1 MAKISEA
8 QKWVVYWMVDGF
20 SLRRTFDY
28 VCVNKHPFEYRVSLS
43 TFRAMFDKG
52 LIELSHEIS
61 NDQREFCLT
70 KRALDL
76 LKAGE
81 LSPRIYQ
88 PNKKVMPAVSQ

>member
-1 MAKISEA
+1 MAKISES
-8 QKWVVYWMVDGF
+8 QKWVVYWMVNGF

-28 VCVNKHPFEYRVSLS
+28 VCVIKHPFEYRVSLN

-61 NDQREFCLT
+61 NDQWAFCLT
-70 KRALDL
+70 KRAADL

-81 LSPRIYQ
+81 LSPRMSHQ
-88 PNKKVMPAVSQ
+88 NKKVLPAVSR

>member
-20 SLRRTFDY
+20 SLCRSFDY
-28 VCVNKHPFEYRVSLS
+28 VCVKKHPFEYRVSLN
-43 TFRAMFDKG
+43 TFRALFDKG

-61 NDQREFCLT
+61 NNQRDFRLT

-76 LKAGE
+76 WKAGE

-88 PNKKVMPAVSQ
+88 PKKKVMPAVSQ